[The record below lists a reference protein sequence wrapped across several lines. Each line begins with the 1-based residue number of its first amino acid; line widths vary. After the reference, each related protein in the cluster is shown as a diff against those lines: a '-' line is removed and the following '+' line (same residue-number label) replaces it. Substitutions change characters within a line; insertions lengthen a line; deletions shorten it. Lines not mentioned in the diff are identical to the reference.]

1 MKQLIAK
8 VYDNY
13 CFDRI
18 FLSAKSISLLEKIY
32 YIFRKYLTIF
42 LGRKE
47 IVYFGKKFSFDNPF
61 TPVLL
66 QGYPHEI
73 NTLNDKIN
81 FNKIHSVLDVG
92 ANIGQWSFV
101 LKSLFPHLNVISLE
115 PNPEIFPLLQKN
127 AKNFS
132 GWNSYNFGLGD
143 GDKHKV
149 LYYHGDGSSE
159 ASVYKTKNGLNEK
172 VVPVN
177 LIALDKNKKL
187 GTEIPK
193 YFDLVKIDTEGSES
207 EVLKSIVD
215 ISFKY
220 LEIEVALKRNKG
232 LSVKDVENHFVKYT
246 SLKPKLLHLEVFNKN
261 SPVADAIFS
270 FVDL

>member
-8 VYDNY
+8 IYDNY
-13 CFDRI
+13 CFDKI
-18 FLSAKSISLLEKIY
+18 FLSTKSISPWEKVY
-32 YIFRKYLTIF
+32 YIFRKYLTVF

-47 IVYFGKKFSFDNPF
+47 IIFFGKKFSFDNPF

-101 LKSLFPHLNVISLE
+101 LKSLFP
-115 PNPEIFPLLQKN
+115 LLQKN
-127 AKNFS
+127 AKSFS
-132 GWNSYNFGLGD
+132 NWKTYNF
-143 GDKHKV
+143 
-149 LYYHGDGSSE
+149 GDGSSE
-159 ASVYKTKNGLNEK
+159 ASVYKTKERFNEK
-172 VVPVN
+172 IVPVN
-177 LIALDKNKKL
+177 LITLDKKKRASAH
-187 GTEIPK
+187 IPK

-207 EVLKSIVD
+207 EVLRSIGD
-215 ISFKY
+215 IGFKY
-220 LEIEVALKRNKG
+220 LEIEVSLKRNKG
-232 LSVKDVENHFVKYT
+232 LSVKDVENHFVKYI
-246 SLKPKLLHLEVFNKN
+246 SLKPKLFHLEVFNKN